1 MTQPLR
7 SSASWIAAIREH
19 RVGDGAKVCF
29 AELEETGVQALFSM
43 GWADWTGV
51 LRGLGVGIDCFVVPV
66 PRGALQKVPDE
77 SGTRTDLH
85 TAIAGDA
92 RKPFVLQ
99 RSRDGAGGRVVMWVP
114 PTLACFRGHFPA
126 HPVVPGVVLMGWAVG
141 EIRRLRPDLPGIR
154 EFRQVKFQRVVG
166 PCDTLKISWTLT
178 DVSHATYVVESC
190 FGVNAKGQCV
200 FEETR

>member
-7 SSASWIAAIREH
+7 SSASGIVAIREH
-19 RVGDGAKVCF
+19 CIGDGSKVCL
-29 AELEETGVQALFSM
+29 AEPDEIGVRALFSM
-43 GWADWTGV
+43 GWTDWTGV

-85 TAIAGDA
+85 AAIAGDA

-99 RSRDGAGGRVVMWVP
+99 RSLDSAGGSVMVWVP
-114 PTLACFRGHFPA
+114 PSLACFRGHFPA
-126 HPVVPGVVLMGWAVG
+126 HPVVPGVVLMGWAVD
-141 EIRRLRPDLPGIR
+141 EIRRLRPDGPRIR
-154 EFRQVKFQRVVG
+154 EFRQVKFQRVVM

-178 DVSHATYVVESC
+178 DASHATYVVESC
-190 FGVNAKGQCV
+190 SGVNAKGQCV
-200 FEETR
+200 FEEAR